1 EASLLRSPSSSSNE
15 RCPELHSGHLVTSSA
30 SSIFLVGMVSLIDE
44 DIGSDQGQGGGA
56 DRADRGKRLLD
67 RSEHFHDLS
76 QRPIPLVAHIGA
88 SRGGEL
94 RADEDRP
101 IVGDVLDHAETPHA
115 PSRPGRRNAWVLY
128 KLNGIFL

>member
-1 EASLLRSPSSSSNE
+1 
-15 RCPELHSGHLVTSSA
+15 
-30 SSIFLVGMVSLIDE
+30 MVSLIDE
-44 DIGSDQGQGGGA
+44 DVGSDQGQGGGA

-67 RSEHFHDLS
+67 RSEHFHDPS

-101 IVGDVLDHAETPHA
+101 IVGDVLDHAETQTRTHRSWSKTFA
-115 PSRPGRRNAWVLY
+115 RLQVKEPSGSRS
-128 KLNGIFL
+128 

>member
-1 EASLLRSPSSSSNE
+1 
-15 RCPELHSGHLVTSSA
+15 
-30 SSIFLVGMVSLIDE
+30 MVSLIDE
-44 DIGSDQGQGGGA
+44 DVDSDQGQGGGA

-67 RSEHFHDLS
+67 RSEHFHDPS